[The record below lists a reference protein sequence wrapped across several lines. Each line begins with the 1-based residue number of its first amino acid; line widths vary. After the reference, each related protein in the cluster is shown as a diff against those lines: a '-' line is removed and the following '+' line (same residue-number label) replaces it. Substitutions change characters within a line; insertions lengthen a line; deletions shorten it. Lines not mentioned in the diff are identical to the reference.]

1 MSSVRAVPSK
11 PAVGNLP
18 YSGYYRRGVLPEDA
32 ELTHSGA
39 GTPLGEY
46 MRRFWQPVCL
56 SSQLSDLPHKI
67 RILGEDL
74 VAFRDF
80 DGRVGVLHR
89 HCCHRGASL
98 EYGIVQQHGIR
109 CCYHGIQFDVDGSIL
124 DVPGEPQ
131 AERFKSTLSQ
141 GAYPAFERDGL
152 VFAYMGPPELKPA
165 FPEYD
170 AFEKYD
176 DTRLV
181 PFSNV
186 FECNWLQSMDN
197 IADQM
202 HTFAL
207 HNTAFVYAG
216 RPAPQGLDFG
226 KTSLSSGFVKLPVM
240 DYAEVRDGTAMVFI
254 AGRRIDEHR
263 VWVRMNDLI
272 VPNITQHAYLFED
285 GTQRRLWHRVHM
297 SRWYVPVDDT
307 HSIIFGWRMLGKAI
321 DPHQMGDERKL
332 GWDNM
337 DFLEGQVG
345 NRSYEEGQRLP
356 GDWEAIVSQRPI
368 AVHAL
373 ENPLSGD
380 IGVYMNRRNL
390 RNAVRG
396 KNPAAD
402 PARMHQR
409 ANAGQPTHCYTN
421 NTVLEIPQRP
431 TPEEDQ
437 EMIRQLG
444 RDIVAVATAADAYT
458 GRKRDAYV
466 RAKLEALERRLQLK
480 GPARPRKP
488 AKPLRR

>member
-1 MSSVRAVPSK
+1 MASVRPVPNK

-18 YSGYYRRGVLPEDA
+18 YSGYYRRESPPEDA
-32 ELTHSGA
+32 EITRSDA

-56 SSQLSDLPHKI
+56 SSQLADVPHRI

-74 VAFRDF
+74 IAFRDF
-80 DGRVGVLHR
+80 ARRVGVLHR

-98 EYGIVQQHGIR
+98 EYGVVQQHGIR
-109 CCYHGIQFDVDGSIL
+109 CCYHGIQYDVDGTVL
-124 DVPGEPQ
+124 DVPGDAH

-165 FPEYD
+165 FPDYD
-170 AFEKYD
+170 AFEKHA

-186 FECNWLQSMDN
+186 FACNWLQAMDN

-216 RPAPQGLDFG
+216 RPAPKGLDFG
-226 KTSLSSGFVKLPVM
+226 KTTLSSGFVKLPVM
-240 DYAEVRDGTAMVFI
+240 DYVEVRDGTAMVFI
-254 AGRRIDEHR
+254 AGRRIDERR

-285 GTQRRLWHRVHM
+285 GKHRRLWHRVHM

-307 HSIIFGWRMLGKAI
+307 NSIIYGWRMFGKAI
-321 DPHQMGDERKL
+321 DPYQMGDEAKM

-356 GDWEAIVSQRPI
+356 GDWEAIQSQRPI
-368 AVHAL
+368 AIHAL
-373 ENPLSGD
+373 ENPLAGD
-380 IGVYMNRRNL
+380 TGVYMNRRNL
-390 RNAVRG
+390 RNAVRAR
-396 KNPAAD
+396 NPAAD
-402 PARMHQR
+402 PARMHAR
-409 ANAGQPTHCYTN
+409 ANAGLPTHCYTN

-431 TPEEDQ
+431 TVEEDRA
-437 EMIRQLG
+437 MIRDLG
-444 RDIVAVATAADAYT
+444 REIVAIAAAGDAYT
-458 GRKRDAYV
+458 GRKRDTYI
-466 RAKLEALERRLQLK
+466 RARLEALERSLQHK
-480 GPARPRKP
+480 APVRSRKAGKAPR
-488 AKPLRR
+488 R